1 MNDPQKYVVA
11 IGVSCI
17 DEYYS
22 LPQWPQEGNQSRV
35 EFVEAVVG
43 GMIPNAACVLAGYGV
58 KTYLI
63 DQMSSGSPVTRQIL
77 EDLQSY
83 RLDVS
88 CVRFIDGLPD
98 VKCMIFLTPGER
110 TLLAVDG
117 QKPALALDEDQLE
130 LLRGAA
136 YVYTTTYDF
145 MKIPDFH
152 ALADSLKQHGVKLV
166 FDVEGA
172 SFTEEES
179 MLLKKANLLLFNQ
192 FGFEGYCAGRAA
204 PLVLE
209 ELFDSGVETAVV
221 TLGKEGCRCHTR
233 TEEIRVNGVQVA
245 VVDPTGAGDTFNSSF
260 LRCML
265 EDWPVRKALAFATA
279 AAAYAVTRHGPKGGV
294 NTVAAVERLMREYGT
309 TSIQ

>member
-1 MNDPQKYVVA
+1 MNDPQQYVVA

-63 DQMSSGSPVTRQIL
+63 DHMNSGPVTQKIL

-88 CVRFIDGLPD
+88 FVRFSDRLPD

-117 QKPALALDEDQLE
+117 QKPDLTLDERQSE
-130 LLRGAA
+130 LLHGAA

-152 ALADSLKQHGVKLV
+152 ALADSLKQHGAKLV

-172 SFTEEES
+172 SFTEEEAA
-179 MLLKKANLLLFNQ
+179 LLKKANLLFFNQ
-192 FGFEGYCAGRAA
+192 FGFAGYCAGRAA
-204 PLVLE
+204 PIVLA
-209 ELFDSGVETAVV
+209 ELFGSGVDTAVV
-221 TLGKEGCRCHTR
+221 TLGKEGCRCYTK

-265 EDWPVRKALAFATA
+265 EGWPIRKSLAFATA
-279 AAAYAVTRHGPKGGV
+279 AAAYAVTRQGPKGGV
-294 NTVAAVERLMREYGT
+294 NTAGAVEQLMREYGIA
-309 TSIQ
+309 SIQ